1 MEVLPN
7 VDQKVSSEVND
18 SAKPSEEPKSASV
31 ESKPVES
38 ASSLVKKS
46 AVKPSASVPPAGPKK
61 LAVTSTGAVKIVG
74 SQNAPAKLTGAPSTP
89 GAKIT
94 AGASSAAPVDG
105 PTGYK
110 SIDRNVYVSRP
121 EVKLRPHELPR
132 CHCKEGENCS
142 PATCENAMVFIE
154 CSPERC
160 HRGKACKNQRFQKR
174 QYAGVIPKRS
184 GAKGWGIYA
193 QLPVSAGQF
202 VLEYVGEVIDADELD
217 VRSRECEKEPH
228 FYFLSISAGDT
239 IDASKKGNI
248 SRFINHS
255 CDPNCVTQKWQVNGE
270 SRVGIFALRNIRV
283 GEELTFDYQFER
295 FSHKK
300 QRCLCGASNC
310 SKWLGSKPK
319 PKDGS
324 KPIKKE
330 REEIRYKEISEAILP
345 DEHVALLLEDQNI
358 DAFPFTPTNENWYFM
373 RKEDILL
380 ESDTEESE
388 SESESESDSESD
400 TEPSTAHASAESSS
414 APGLKAS
421 KNDEGAPPA
430 KSAKR
435 AEHDTPHGEVKK
447 PHSHYAHNG
456 DADEDEPRPQHP
468 ARQFVNKIPKGSAL
482 FRRTSASNQKL
493 VLLDTYS
500 EMLYDKIDSQK
511 EKKTMMQDAELA
523 AMSTLVGA
531 DVSQIDWMAS
541 LDLKQLMK
549 DGLLEFEPRSDADR
563 AQRRRASTRS
573 AKRS

>member
-1 MEVLPN
+1 MEILSN
-7 VDQKVSSEVND
+7 HDQKAVGDANGASNPPGEAKSPLGDAKSSE
-18 SAKPSEEPKSASV
+18 SS
-31 ESKPVES
+31 
-38 ASSLVKKS
+38 SSLVKKS
-46 AVKPSASVPPAGPKK
+46 AAKPSASVPPAGPKK

-74 SQNAPAKLTGAPSTP
+74 GHNAPAKLTGAPSTP
-89 GAKIT
+89 GAKLT
-94 AGASSAAPVDG
+94 AGASAAAPVEV

-110 SIDRNVYVSRP
+110 PIDRNIYVSRA

-132 CHCKEGENCS
+132 CHCKEGDNCS
-142 PATCENAMVFIE
+142 PASCDNAMVFIE

-160 HRGKACKNQRFQKR
+160 TRGKACRNQRFQKM
-174 QYAGVIPKRS
+174 QYAGVIAKRS
-184 GAKGWGIYA
+184 GAKGFGIFA
-193 QLPVSAGQF
+193 QLPISAGQF
-202 VLEYVGEVIDADELD
+202 VIEYVGEVIDADELD
-217 VRSRECEKEPH
+217 TRSKECEKEPH

-255 CDPNCVTQKWQVNGE
+255 CDPNCITQKWQVNGE
-270 SRVGIFALRNIRV
+270 SRVGIFALRSIRV

-324 KPIKKE
+324 KPMKKE
-330 REEIRYKEISEAILP
+330 REEIRYKEISEALLP

-358 DAFPFTPTNENWYFM
+358 DAFPFTSTNEKWYYLP
-373 RKEDILL
+373 KKDIPL

-388 SESESESDSESD
+388 TESESESDAESD
-400 TEPSTAHASAESSS
+400 TEANGEEKSS
-414 APGLKAS
+414 APS
-421 KNDEGAPPA
+421 SDPTNEGAEPPA

-435 AEHDTPHGEVKK
+435 HEHATPHTEHKKSSSSLKAPSNGE
-447 PHSHYAHNG
+447 P
-456 DADEDEPRPQHP
+456 DEEHRPQHF
-468 ARQFVNKIPKGSAL
+468 ARQFVNKTTTGSPL
-482 FRRTSASNQKL
+482 FRRSSATNQRL
-493 VLLDTYS
+493 VLLDAYS
-500 EMLYDKIDSQK
+500 DMLYDKIDSQK
-511 EKKTMMQDAELA
+511 EKKTMMQDAEMA

-531 DVSQIDWMAS
+531 DVSQLDWMAS